1 MGDQSSSEFHEM
13 AVDGQMEGA
22 RKWRPCLCIS
32 KLEYAAKNKIE
43 KFNEWKKKNP
53 RYVFCFNVVKL
64 LVEVV
69 SIVSLSYTSY
79 MAHAAIADVKRE
91 LVQTQSLLSATKDAI
106 HNASS
111 EMVDMRADLI
121 QTQSLLVTAEHSVSN
136 VSEALE
142 GLGPLLPNG
151 ETTLYVFGGDPRF
164 NTSAGLQQAL
174 EYVKTKV
181 LFQHV
186 TILLAPGTHTSGPIV
201 VDFAANLVTI
211 SGSTLN
217 RDDTVL
223 VFPDLRPGAA
233 VSAILLG
240 GISVQHFTIQ
250 TSGPKQ
256 DQQCI
261 FLSRMASFTMTNMA
275 CVGFANGLYMDGAT
289 RAFLQGVSS
298 DGTAYVATNSFAL
311 IDSSF
316 FLNIS
321 VHYGGFV
328 WATGGTNVTFNSSC
342 TGTVI
347 AGPQS
352 NVRSCGPNN
361 A

>member
-13 AVDGQMEGA
+13 AVDGQIEGA

-111 EMVDMRADLI
+111 EMVDMRAELS

-136 VSEALE
+136 
-142 GLGPLLPNG
+142 
-151 ETTLYVFGGDPRF
+151 
-164 NTSAGLQQAL
+164 